1 MSKKGEMMGFMTSLP
16 SKAESVKKD
25 DCDKRF
31 ARPEGVVLD
40 LTFEEHAKKIFEE
53 NKVSMALL
61 AK

>member
-1 MSKKGEMMGFMTSLP
+1 MSKSNSIVEK
-16 SKAESVKKD
+16 SKEDAVKKAASD
-25 DCDKRF
+25 NRF
-31 ARPEGVVLD
+31 ARPEGFEIE